1 MKFVS
6 LHSHTTFSYG
16 DGFGMPEEHVARIAD
31 LGMGALALT
40 EHGNTTSH
48 VKLEQAAKKHG
59 IKPIFGLEAYTGP
72 ASSMRKW
79 HMTML
84 AATQD
89 GYRNLTQLTT
99 RSWSEGFYRW
109 PTVHWDMVE
118 QHHDGIIFTSGC
130 ADSHLACT
138 LLGGKGIETG
148 DERAARQVML
158 RYRDLFGDR
167 FYLETQRFPQLE
179 RCKQINEKYEEW
191 SRKYKIP
198 LVGTADVH
206 YPFAGQNDLQQALHA
221 ANRGHTVGD
230 SDWNYD
236 VRLTY
241 PVTDKEMIAD
251 LRETGLSK
259 RGAEQALST
268 SSEIAERCNVALP
281 VMERVQYPITDKDFE
296 PWGKPKQKS
305 FSGTGATKAGSTAPS
320 VRKRRKSA
328 SATQLGSNTK

>member
-1 MKFVS
+1 MKWVS

-16 DGFGMPEEHVARIAD
+16 DGFGMPEEHVKRIAE

-48 VKLEQAAKKHG
+48 VKLEQAALKHG
-59 IKPIFGLEAYTGP
+59 IKPIFGLEGYLAP
-72 ASSMRKW
+72 PQSMRKW

-84 AATQD
+84 AADQE

-99 RSWSEGFYRW
+99 RSWKEGFYRW
-109 PTVHWDMVE
+109 PTIHWDMIE
-118 QHHDGIIFTSGC
+118 QHHTGLIVTSGC

-138 LLGGKGIETG
+138 LLGGKGIEKG

-167 FYLETQRFPQLE
+167 YYLEAQRFPQLD
-179 RCKQINEKYEEW
+179 RCKALNEKFEEW

-206 YPFAGQNDLQQALHA
+206 YPFPTQNGLQEALHA

-236 VRLTY
+236 VLLTY
-241 PVTDKEMIAD
+241 PQSDKEMIAD
-251 LRETGLSK
+251 LRATNVSR
-259 RGAEQALST
+259 RGAQQAIET
-268 SSEIAERCNVALP
+268 AGEIAERCNVTLP
-281 VMERVQYPITDKDFE
+281 KMERLEYPIVDEDFA
-296 PWGKPKQKS
+296 PWQK
-305 FSGTGATKAGSTAPS
+305 TG
-320 VRKRRKSA
+320 
-328 SATQLGSNTK
+328 